1 MIKEIQNENIKWI
14 DISGPNKDAEKFL
27 KDEYDIAPSIIKEFL
42 PPIKRPKVED
52 YKNYLFI
59 VIHFPIFNNKTRK
72 TYSAELDVIL
82 FKDILITS
90 HNNAFPGIRRVFEH
104 CQDDINAKD
113 YYMANDAVGLA
124 YRLLDK
130 LIDNQM
136 PMLDH
141 VDDNVEK
148 IEKEM
153 FCGNEQE
160 LLKEI
165 AIVKHDIIGFRR
177 TIKPQKTVLESLA
190 LATPR
195 ISNINYQREIKEV
208 IGSNIKVWNT
218 LENHKEMI
226 EALEQ
231 TNESLFSHRLNDT
244 MKILTAFSVM
254 VLPLS
259 LIANAFGMNVIG
271 GMPLLESPF
280 GFWVILLM
288 MLTVTLTAFLF
299 FKYKKWI

>member
-1 MIKEIQNENIKWI
+1 MIREIENQDIKWI
-14 DISGPNKDAEKFL
+14 DISGPNKETEKYLEKRFDISPSVL
-27 KDEYDIAPSIIKEFL
+27 KDHL
-42 PPIKRPKVED
+42 PPVKRPKVED
-52 YKNYLFI
+52 YRDYLFL
-59 VIHFPIFNNKTRK
+59 VIHFPIFDNKTRK
-72 TYSAELDVIL
+72 TTSTELDMIV
-82 FKDILITS
+82 FRDTLITS
-90 HNNAFPGIRRVFEH
+90 HANFFPEIKRVFEH
-104 CQDDINAKD
+104 CQDDINAKN
-113 YYMANDAVGLA
+113 YYMENDAVCLA

-130 LIDNQM
+130 LIDSQM

-141 VDDNVEK
+141 IDDHIET
-148 IEKEM
+148 IEKKM
-153 FCGNEQE
+153 FCGNEQK

-165 AIVKHDIIGFRR
+165 AIVKHDIIGFRK
-177 TIKPQKTVLESLA
+177 TVKPQRTVLESLA

-195 ISNINYQREIKEV
+195 ISRINYQREIKEV

-231 TNESLFSHRLNDT
+231 TNESLFSHKLNET

-259 LIANAFGMNVIG
+259 LIANVFGMNVED
-271 GMPLLESPF
+271 GMPLLENPY
-280 GFWVILLM
+280 GFWIIILM
-288 MLTVTLTAFLF
+288 MFVVTTTAFLF